1 MERRTRLALYAL
13 LLVTVPVLFVFLLSA
28 GPLGWLL
35 VLFCAIGAALYV
47 YTEHDPTPTRC
58 TNCGATNRTG
68 ADQCPYCGSV
78 L

>member
-13 LLVTVPVLFVFLLSA
+13 LLVAVPAVFVVLLSA

-35 VLFCAIGAALYV
+35 ILFCVIGAIIYAV
-47 YTEHDPTPTRC
+47 TDRDPTPDRC
-58 TNCGATNRTG
+58 ANCGATNRTG

>member
-1 MERRTRLALYAL
+1 MERRTRLVLYAL
-13 LLVTVPVLFVFLLSA
+13 LLVAVPALFVFLLSA

-35 VLFCAIGAALYV
+35 VVFCAIGAALYV
-47 YTEHDPTPTRC
+47 YTERDPTPSRC
-58 TNCGATNRTG
+58 ANCGATNRTG